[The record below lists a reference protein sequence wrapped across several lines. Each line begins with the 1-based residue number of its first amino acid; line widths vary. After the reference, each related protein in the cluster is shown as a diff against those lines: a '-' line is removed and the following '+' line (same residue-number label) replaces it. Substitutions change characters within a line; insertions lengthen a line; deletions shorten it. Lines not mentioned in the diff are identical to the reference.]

1 MPIWPVAQKPHA
13 AAQPTCDETQSDIRP
28 VPVRMMTD
36 SISMPA
42 GVRSTSFVAPSTSRI
57 ERCSMASG

>member
-13 AAQPTCDETQSDIRP
+13 AAQPTCDDTHSDTRP

-36 SISMPA
+36 SI
-42 GVRSTSFVAPSTSRI
+42 
-57 ERCSMASG
+57 E